1 MKMFQQILDLL
12 GASSVREKNLSRSTR
27 FFWLVLLFVILA
39 IPTLLCG
46 FIIGFKAAFQMWLFG
61 LAAIVPFV
69 SGFFLIG
76 KYQWNNPKFA
86 FLLAAGLL
94 GFITFE
100 WSLLGMLIDERGSN
114 ANLSY
119 TLSIASLFGI
129 VTFTV
134 IAIISYLFTMLL
146 HAIDSKR

>member
-1 MKMFQQILDLL
+1 MKMLQRVVDLL
-12 GASSVREKNLSRSTR
+12 SAQSVREKNLSHSTR
-27 FFWLVLLFVILA
+27 FFRRVLLLVILA

-46 FIIGFKAAFQMWLFG
+46 SLTGFKTALQMWLFG
-61 LAAIVPFV
+61 LVAIVPLV

-100 WSLLGMLIDERGSN
+100 WSLIGMLMDEWGSN
-114 ANLSY
+114 FNLGY
-119 TLSIASLFGI
+119 TLSIAALFGI

-146 HAIDSKR
+146 HAINNQR